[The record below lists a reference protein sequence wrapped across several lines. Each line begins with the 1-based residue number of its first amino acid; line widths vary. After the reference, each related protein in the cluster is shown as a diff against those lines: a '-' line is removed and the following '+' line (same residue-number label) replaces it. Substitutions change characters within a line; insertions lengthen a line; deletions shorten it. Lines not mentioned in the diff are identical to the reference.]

1 MEKKNYNIEIFFE
14 SQKKSFVILSK
25 NKITLDEVKART
37 IKEFNIPEEFEK
49 DMRFSITI
57 KNRLTTISNDFQIMK
72 NFEEISKNNFY
83 LKIVFAINNNNY
95 IYQPLN
101 NKLNNKNRNKN
112 QKIEKNEEFTIIAK
126 TSNKKGDSKYI
137 EDIKK
142 LKEEIEKLKNEKNKK
157 PDFDIRKFDEK
168 FRDLNNKNN
177 DLEQKIFELENE
189 NKSLKLNQ
197 SKNNVE
203 IIDNFENK
211 TNNDI
216 LIKRIQK
223 VFSKLITEHDKK
235 IIKEINEMKIKLDSI
250 SKGQNIFEEK
260 RQLNKNETDNNFEL
274 LNVDGET
281 EKSLFFEKEEN
292 NNEKINKIND
302 TIDGENEKKDN
313 KSINIYNNVDEK
325 NNGYIN
331 LNNADINSDYLQ
343 NTGNIINDN
352 KNEKDNEINKIN
364 DLDKDNKDEKNTY
377 LESII
382 KRNINFYEEDENE
395 KNSKSFDNSINNMN
409 IKLKSKDK
417 SSIKNIKENF
427 FENNKNKIPN
437 CIFKKTKTSN
447 NEAYSQ
453 FIIPNRI
460 IEQEKIK
467 AKNKKQIIKLNNI
480 NNIKSNNHLTK
491 RSNLSEEDLI
501 NYESNSEIN
510 SYNKNLKE
518 KVNISKYKNTKI
530 KKEKNRNIN
539 QINNYAL
546 NEETPTPFSDV
557 YTSDRKKHSF
567 TNTNKNEK
575 YQSYTTPNIKDSSIR
590 EDIDNYFINVFQNI
604 FFYGNNEYVNMLNIS
619 DKLTKKLK
627 DGLITYRKNMK
638 DIKDCAIK
646 YISYSIIPIINDINT
661 KEYQRKI
668 LKDKIKT
675 ILEYL
680 KADINY
686 FEKEYKNNND
696 SKSDNKS
703 EERNINGINITHSK
717 INEFRKLYDLKEK
730 DYPDEMLIKALIRYR
745 GNKEMAFQ
753 YLFY

>member
-72 NFEEISKNNFY
+72 NFEEISKSNFY
-83 LKIVFAINNNNY
+83 LKIVFSINNNNY
-95 IYQPLN
+95 IYQPP
-101 NKLNNKNRNKN
+101 NKLNNKNKNKS
-112 QKIEKNEEFTIIAK
+112 QKIEKNEEFTIIVK
-126 TSNKKGDSKYI
+126 TSNKKGDIKYI
-137 EDIKK
+137 EEIKK

-189 NKSLKLNQ
+189 NKTLKLNQ

-203 IIDNFENK
+203 IIDNSENK
-211 TNNDI
+211 NNNDI

-223 VFSKLITEHDKK
+223 VFSKLINEHDKK
-235 IIKEINEMKIKLDSI
+235 IIKEINEMKIKLDTL
-250 SKGQNIFEEK
+250 SKGQNIFEGK

-292 NNEKINKIND
+292 NNEKINKIID

-313 KSINIYNNVDEK
+313 KIIKCFNNIDEK
-325 NNGYIN
+325 NDSNIIN
-331 LNNADINSDYLQ
+331 LNNNDNNSDYLK
-343 NTGNIINDN
+343 NVENIINDN
-352 KNEKDNEINKIN
+352 KNDKDNTTNKIN
-364 DLDKDNKDEKNTY
+364 DSDKDNKDEKNSY

-409 IKLKSKDK
+409 LKLKSKDK
-417 SSIKNIKENF
+417 NSIRNIKDKF

-437 CIFKKTKTSN
+437 CIFKKTSN

-453 FIIPNRI
+453 FTIPNRI
-460 IEQEKIK
+460 IEQEKVR
-467 AKNKKQIIKLNNI
+467 AKNKKQNIKINNI
-480 NNIKSNNHLTK
+480 NNAKSNNHLTK
-491 RSNLSEEDLI
+491 RSNLSEEDII
-501 NYESNSEIN
+501 NYESNSELN
-510 SYNKNLKE
+510 SYNKNIKD

-546 NEETPTPFSDV
+546 NEETPTPFSYV
-557 YTSDRKKHSF
+557 YTIDTKKQYSYRES
-567 TNTNKNEK
+567 NKNEK
-575 YQSYTTPNIKDSSIR
+575 YQSYTTPNIKGSSIR
-590 EDIDNYFINVFQNI
+590 EDIDNFFINVFQNI

-627 DGLITYRKNMK
+627 DGLITYRKNIK
-638 DIKDCAIK
+638 DVKDCAIK

-675 ILEYL
+675 ILGYL
-680 KADINY
+680 REDINY
-686 FEKEYKNNND
+686 FEKEYKNNSDN
-696 SKSDNKS
+696 KSDKKS